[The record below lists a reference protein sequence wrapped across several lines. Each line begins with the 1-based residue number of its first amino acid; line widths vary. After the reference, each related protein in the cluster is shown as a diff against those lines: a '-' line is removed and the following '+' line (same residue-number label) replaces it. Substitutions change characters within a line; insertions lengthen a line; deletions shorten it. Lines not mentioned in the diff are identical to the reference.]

1 MKVYEEIDALKTMG
15 FNPVQFLVIPR
26 LLALVIMLPCL
37 TILADL
43 VGIAGGFF
51 IAVFSLKISFIRY
64 FNQTMDALVMKDVL
78 TGLVKTIV
86 FAMIIAKVG
95 SYQGFG
101 VRGGAEGVGKATTA
115 SVVMSI
121 FLIIAADL
129 IVTMLFYSTM

>member
-1 MKVYEEIDALKTMG
+1 
-15 FNPVQFLVIPR
+15 
-26 LLALVIMLPCL
+26 
-37 TILADL
+37 
-43 VGIAGGFF
+43 
-51 IAVFSLKISFIRY
+51 
-64 FNQTMDALVMKDVL
+64 MKDVL